1 VRVVL
6 DTNVLVAALLTP
18 VGACGRLLDL
28 VLDGAVDVYADR
40 RMLQV
45 YEDVLR
51 RPQLCLPPDDV
62 NVVLNFFRHAANPVA
77 ASPLAVTLSDPG
89 DQPFLEVA
97 AAEEAVLVTG
107 NRRHFPKKVCKPVQ
121 VVTPKECLDLLR
133 RSAPDL

>member
-1 VRVVL
+1 MRVVL

-40 RMLQV
+40 RMLQE
-45 YEDVLR
+45 YEEVLR
-51 RPQLCLPPDDV
+51 RPQLGLPPDDV
-62 NVVLNFFRHAANPVA
+62 DVVLNFFRHTANPVA
-77 ASPLAVTLSDPG
+77 ALPLAVTLPDPD

-97 AAEEAVLVTG
+97 AAGKAVLVTG
-107 NRRHFPKKVCKPVQ
+107 NRRHFPKRACKPVQ
-121 VVTPKECLDLLR
+121 VVSPKECLDLLR